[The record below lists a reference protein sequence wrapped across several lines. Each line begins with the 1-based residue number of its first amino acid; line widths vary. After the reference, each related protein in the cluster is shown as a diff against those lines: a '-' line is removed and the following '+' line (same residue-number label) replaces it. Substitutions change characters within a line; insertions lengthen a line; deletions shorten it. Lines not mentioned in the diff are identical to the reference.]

1 MTSPP
6 LFAIITIL
14 NDDKRERDREMT
26 YEIMGKNLEDYA
38 LSLVDL
44 GYPDCD
50 MDTPVFLEAAA
61 LIKEGKITEA
71 VEFANK
77 MDTDVKEYILCDILG
92 KY

>member
-1 MTSPP
+1 MMT
-6 LFAIITIL
+6 
-14 NDDKRERDREMT
+14 RERDRKMT

-50 MDTPVFLEAAA
+50 MDTPVFLYFSA

-71 VEFANK
+71 GEFANK

>member
-1 MTSPP
+1 
-6 LFAIITIL
+6 
-14 NDDKRERDREMT
+14 MT

-44 GYPDCD
+44 GY
-50 MDTPVFLEAAA
+50 FLEAAA

>member
-1 MTSPP
+1 MMT
-6 LFAIITIL
+6 
-14 NDDKRERDREMT
+14 RERDRKMT

-50 MDTPVFLEAAA
+50 MDTPVFLEAAG